1 MRSAWGRPIFALFK
15 LSVMDSSIVATRA
28 QRHPVRQR
36 KQITESDA
44 DQTITLD
51 AEGWSLARI
60 AERLCFDAETVR
72 QPLKQRGARNGQPN
86 CCPSISGMTRSAKDR
101 VSRATPPR
109 SSRASRPAGP
119 VGKTTSRGCRPKRR
133 PAR

>member
-1 MRSAWGRPIFALFK
+1 M
-15 LSVMDSSIVATRA
+15 
-28 QRHPVRQR
+28 RQR

-109 SSRASRPAGP
+109 SSRASASRRSGGENHQPRVQA
-119 VGKTTSRGCRPKRR
+119 KTQTGALIRRIERHSLPNRSRCSNQPHTW
-133 PAR
+133 

>member
-1 MRSAWGRPIFALFK
+1 M
-15 LSVMDSSIVATRA
+15 
-28 QRHPVRQR
+28 RQR
-36 KQITESDA
+36 KQITESDV

-72 QPLKQRGARNGQPN
+72 QHLKQRGARNGQPN

-101 VSRATPPR
+101 VSRPTPPR
-109 SSRASRPAGP
+109 SSRAFASSPVRWGKPPAEGAGQNADRRIDRRIERHWLPNRSRCSNQPH
-119 VGKTTSRGCRPKRR
+119 TW
-133 PAR
+133 